1 VLLQAVLWLG
11 RIAARAIASAGR
23 KRLVGRTHGKPRELQ
38 IAIIGAGPGGLC
50 MGIRLAGAGF
60 ERFPNET
67 TIALNILPA
76 WWMTVWFK
84 LLVGFTILVI
94 IYILVY
100 FRIKRLQN
108 QREKLQE
115 LVAERTLE
123 LQKKSE
129 MLELQ
134 ASTLAQKNEELKKSN
149 STKNKLFSIISHDLR
164 GPFNLILGFQSVF
177 IRDYDKYSKWE
188 RLGMVKKT
196 FSASQKVYNLV
207 ENLLNW
213 TRIQTSEIQYNPVEF
228 DLEKIIIER
237 MELQLNIANIKGISF
252 ENQITKGLIA
262 FADINLLDTVLRN
275 LISNAVK
282 YTTPGGK
289 IIIRTDLR
297 GKNINISVEDS
308 GIGMT
313 KKQIDDLLTQDDI
326 KVERGTEGEK
336 GSGLGLILCREFIEQ
351 NKGKLTI
358 ESKPGKGSIFSFT
371 IPGTNQT

>member
-1 VLLQAVLWLG
+1 
-11 RIAARAIASAGR
+11 
-23 KRLVGRTHGKPRELQ
+23 
-38 IAIIGAGPGGLC
+38 
-50 MGIRLAGAGF
+50 
-60 ERFPNET
+60 
-67 TIALNILPA
+67 
-76 WWMTVWFK
+76 MTVWFK